1 MMKFPEE
8 KYEGLG
14 YLAGDIEKGCF
25 VNSKT
30 EKEYH
35 ESLARVLLSRSDLE
49 PIDKNCD
56 ICNFLGNVSS
66 SEWKLLNQI
75 DF

>member
-35 ESLARVLLSRSDLE
+35 ESLARVLL
-49 PIDKNCD
+49 
-56 ICNFLGNVSS
+56 FLAYTVF
-66 SEWKLLNQI
+66 LLFLHLI
-75 DF
+75 A

>member
-14 YLAGDIEKGCF
+14 YLAGDIEKDCF

-35 ESLARVLLSRSDLE
+35 ESLARVLLSLAYTV
-49 PIDKNCD
+49 
-56 ICNFLGNVSS
+56 FL
-66 SEWKLLNQI
+66 LFLHLI
-75 DF
+75 A